1 MSNMEI
7 WNRVKTVPQER
18 LKTIQ
23 AGRLKGKSDINPQ
36 WRYEVLTEVF
46 GMCGFGWK
54 YTIDR
59 QWLENGDNGSIAAFV
74 NISLYVKQGGE
85 WSEAIPANGGSMF
98 IENESR
104 GQHTS
109 DEAFK
114 MAITD
119 ALGTAAKMIGVAAD
133 VYMGKNETKYPT
145 EPQKQQPQQRQPEKP
160 FEPEKPWLSPKQFEQ
175 AKERI
180 MNGEPDVLAKLEAA
194 FRMKAEYKNEL
205 KKAHEYFVSSNS

>member
-7 WNRVKTVPQER
+7 WNRLKTVPQDS

-23 AGRLKGKSDINPQ
+23 AGRLRGKSDINPQ

-59 QWLENGDNGSIAAFV
+59 LWLENGDNGSIAAFA
-74 NISLYVKQGGE
+74 NISIYVKHGGE
-85 WSEAIPANGGSMF
+85 WSEPIPANGGSMF
-98 IENESR
+98 IENESK
-104 GQHTS
+104 GAYTS

-119 ALGTAAKMIGVAAD
+119 ALGTAAKMLGVAAD
-133 VYMGKNETKYPT
+133 VYKGKNDTKYD
-145 EPQKQQPQQRQPEKP
+145 KQPQSAPQQSAPQQ
-160 FEPEKPWLSPKQFEQ
+160 PEKPWLSAAQFTK

-180 MNGEPDVLAKLEAA
+180 VNGEADVLPKLEAA
-194 FRMKAEYKNEL
+194 FRIKTDYKNEL
-205 KKAHEYFVSSNS
+205 VKSHEYFVSGGR